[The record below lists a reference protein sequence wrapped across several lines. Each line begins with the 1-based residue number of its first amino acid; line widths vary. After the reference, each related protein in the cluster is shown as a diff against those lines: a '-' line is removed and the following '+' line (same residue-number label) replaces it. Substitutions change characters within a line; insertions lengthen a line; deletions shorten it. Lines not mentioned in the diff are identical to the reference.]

1 MSAADTLSLRS
12 KIYELLSLR
21 EKESTLEA
29 IASADSLPAP
39 GQRADD
45 VTAQCL
51 FDLGFG
57 LEFFEENDSAAAL
70 YRRAL
75 QYPVANPNITAGAWF
90 RLGWCS
96 ERLQDWAGAMRAY
109 RMALECGRDWP
120 YMLGHARLN
129 LARILTAAEEYVQA
143 MSLFD
148 ELSGGVPVD
157 ADGPRVM
164 FDRAR
169 CLLRIGR
176 TEEARVELKHLA
188 ETSANSPLGVEVS
201 LLLAEILEVA
211 GDSAGAVA
219 CYRNILYSPHADP
232 NLRAAVAYRLQ
243 AIPE

>member
-1 MSAADTLSLRS
+1 MSAADAVSLRS

-21 EKESTLEA
+21 EKESTQEA
-29 IASADSLPAP
+29 VASAASLPAP
-39 GQRADD
+39 GQQADD

-57 LEFFEENDSAAAL
+57 LEFFGENDSAADL
-70 YRRAL
+70 YQRIL
-75 QYPVANPNITAGAWF
+75 EYPVANPNLIAGAWF

-120 YMLGHARLN
+120 YMFGHARLN
-129 LARILTAAEEYVQA
+129 LARILMAAEDYEQA

-148 ELSGGVPVD
+148 ELSRGVPED
-157 ADGPRVM
+157 SDGLRVM
-164 FDRAR
+164 FERAR
-169 CLLRIGR
+169 CLLRLGR
-176 TEEARVELKHLA
+176 TEEARTDLKRLA
-188 ETSANSPLGVEVS
+188 ETSASSPLGVEVS
-201 LLLAEILEVA
+201 LLLAEILEAA

-219 CYRNILYSPHADP
+219 CFQEILNSPHADP
-232 NLRAAVAYRLQ
+232 TLRAAVAYRLQ